1 MLAKMLVIYFIQA
14 LETTA
19 LHYAGKYKY
28 QDVVSFIS
36 SENACSLYPW
46 NLQYII
52 GKGKIVKQTIF
63 SNNV

>member
-1 MLAKMLVIYFIQA
+1 MFNNYFYV
-14 LETTA
+14 LCSTR
-19 LHYAGKYKY
+19 KYKY

-36 SENACSLYPW
+36 SENVCSLYPW

>member
-1 MLAKMLVIYFIQA
+1 MFNYYFMFYVLCA
-14 LETTA
+14 TR
-19 LHYAGKYKY
+19 KYKY

-36 SENACSLYPW
+36 SDNACSLYPW

-52 GKGKIVKQTIF
+52 GKGKIVKQTVF